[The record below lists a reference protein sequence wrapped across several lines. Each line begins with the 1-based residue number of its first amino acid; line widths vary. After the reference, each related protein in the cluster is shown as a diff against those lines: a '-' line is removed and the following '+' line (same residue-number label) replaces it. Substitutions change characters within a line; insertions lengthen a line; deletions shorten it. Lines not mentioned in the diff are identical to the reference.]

1 MWRADGSFL
10 ISGWM
15 PVDELGDLLSVV
27 APPHRGYHTVA
38 GLALQHFGTLPEV
51 SDTFDLDD
59 WRIEVADLD
68 GRRIDKILAQR
79 KVENEQSSG
88 R

>member
-1 MWRADGSFL
+1 MN
-10 ISGWM
+10 SGICCRSW
-15 PVDELGDLLSVV
+15 LL
-27 APPHRGYHTVA
+27 RIA
-38 GLALQHFGTLPEV
+38 GTIPLQLVLQHFGTLPEV
-51 SDTFDLDD
+51 SDTFDLDG
-59 WRIEVADLD
+59 WRIEVVDLD